1 MPKRLTLIALIL
13 TMTGCP
19 APAPLEIIQTPNPLP
34 LPARPVLPAIKGVEL
49 ECLSDDIYRRL
60 ADRQR
65 RLRHYAE
72 ELELIIQSTRT
83 P

>member
-13 TMTGCP
+13 TMTGCLSP
-19 APAPLEIIQTPNPLP
+19 APAPALVPSPLP
-34 LPARPVLPAIKGVEL
+34 LPARPVLPAIKGFEL
-49 ECLSDDIYRRL
+49 ECLSGDVYRRL

-65 RLRHYAE
+65 LQRHYAE
-72 ELELIIQSTRT
+72 ELELIIKSTRT